1 MNLVWHKS
9 KRRKSW
15 WGLVILMGLLIKFQ
29 TAYLIA
35 QRIEVQGNRF
45 YTDGKEIFINGVNT
59 PWDHWNDFGGDYDH
73 EFWDAEFQRIIEAK
87 GNATRIW
94 ISCNGDVGIEISDSG
109 FVTGATQA
117 HWKNLEDL
125 FQLAGKHQIYIMAT
139 LISFDHTFDKYI
151 KYQRWR
157 NMLTDTQNIGSY
169 IDNYVIPFICRF
181 GDNPYLWSMDV
192 CNEIEWMHENS
203 EKGNLPWNCLQYF
216 VARVA
221 AAVHENSKVL
231 VTLGSAA
238 VKWNSD
244 APGCEG
250 NFWSDQKLQAQYNSP
265 KAYLD
270 FYSPHYYGWVV
281 RWFGNFAGDKS
292 PRDYGLADR
301 PCVIGENPAKG
312 IYLQKKSGIDKLV
325 VPIEEAYIKTYQNG
339 WSGLMIWTSNGVD
352 RLGSLQDS
360 RAGLEAFYRLYPKLV
375 FPLESNPDSSQ

>member
-1 MNLVWHKS
+1 MKVNIHKS
-9 KRRKSW
+9 KRSKSLS
-15 WGLVILMGLLIKFQ
+15 GLGILMGMLILLW
-29 TAYLIA
+29 TANLVA
-35 QRIEVQGNRF
+35 QRIKVQGNRF
-45 YTDGKEIFINGVNT
+45 YIGGKEIFINGVNT
-59 PWDHWNDFGGDYDH
+59 PWNNWNDFGGEYDH
-73 EFWDAEFQRIIEAK
+73 EFWDAEFQRITEAK

-109 FVTGATQA
+109 LVTGATPA
-117 HWKNLEDL
+117 HWENLEDL
-125 FQLAGKHQIYIMAT
+125 FQLARKHQIYIMAT

-157 NMLTDTQNIGSY
+157 KMLTESQNIDSY
-169 IDNYVIPFICRF
+169 IDNYVIPFVRRF
-181 GDNPYLWSMDV
+181 GDNPYLWSIDV

-216 VARVA
+216 AARVA
-221 AAVHENSKVL
+221 AAVHENSNVL

-244 APGCEG
+244 SPGCEG
-250 NFWSDQKLQAQYNSP
+250 NFWSDQKLQVQYNSP

-270 FYSPHYYGWVV
+270 FYSPHFYGWVV
-281 RWFGNFAGDKS
+281 RWFGNFAVDKA

-312 IYLQKKSGIDKLV
+312 VYLQKKAGFDELV
-325 VPIEEAYIKTYQNG
+325 VPIEEAYIKAYQNG

-352 RLGSLQDS
+352 RLGSLEDS
-360 RAGLEAFYRLYPKLV
+360 RAGLEAFYQLYPKLV
-375 FPLESNPDSSQ
+375 FPLESNIDSNH